1 MTPNRTDAPA
11 IAVRDATKTYGE
23 VTALDGV
30 SLTVERDETLGVV
43 GTNGAGKSTL
53 FRLLVGHER
62 PDAGTVR
69 VAGRAPSD
77 GVRVRERVGY
87 LPENASFH
95 PALTGR
101 EVLRFHARQR
111 GVDAVDRRVDQV
123 LATVGLADAAD
134 RRVGG
139 YSNGMNR
146 RLGLGTALVGSP
158 PVLLLDEPTAG
169 LDPEGVAAFD
179 DVLSRI
185 RDETPVTIVVTSH
198 VLDEVASLCD
208 RVAVFD
214 DGRLATTGSVA
225 ALTRATADSV
235 TVRLHL
241 GDATPA
247 DAAALQDVV
256 PSATVETRR
265 PDAVAFTVAR
275 EGAFDLVS
283 AARERLDLA
292 AFEVEEPGLD
302 AVFHDAVDARGGEE
316 A

>member
-11 IAVRDATKTYGE
+11 IAVPDATKTYGD

-87 LPENASFH
+87 LPEHASFH

-123 LATVGLADAAD
+123 LGTVGLADAAD

-225 ALTRATADSV
+225 ALTRSHADTV

-241 GDATPA
+241 GAATPA

-265 PDAVAFTVAR
+265 PAAVAFAVAR

-302 AVFHDAVDARGGEE
+302 AVFHDAVGPRGGEE